1 MTEQITSGTT
11 MGASRDTD
19 IQFNIGDAFEAVAK
33 AVPDRLALIFDEQK
47 LTYAEL
53 DAEANRLSNFLADT
67 GVETGDHVALYLM
80 NSMEH
85 LIAIVSLVKMGAPA
99 VNVNYRYTA
108 PELHHIMHD
117 SDAKVILVELPE
129 HQDLLASMLDQLPEA
144 RTLVI
149 LGEITE
155 KLQAAAQEAGIAVRN
170 FAEYHDFPAERDYG
184 VRTGDEHF
192 IMYTGGTT
200 GYPKGVLWRHHD
212 FFMKPL
218 SGGNPYG
225 DARRN
230 LEELGKGA
238 AEFPSMVMLNAAPLM
253 HGAASFSLFT
263 MFFLGATW
271 VMTRQFDA
279 EEIVRLIDK
288 HKAQVLVIVGDGMGS
303 PIADKMHELKDE
315 LDFSSL
321 FSVSSGGAIFSNAVR
336 DRMAEIKSDIYFRD
350 NFGASESGNDG
361 EFTIDEHG
369 TLRMPSNANTGVMGE
384 NGKFLE
390 PGSEEIG
397 MIARIGNVP
406 LAYYKDPEKTAR
418 TFVTLEDGRRASL
431 LGDMGRIE
439 ADGSIVFLG
448 RGSGCINTKGEKV
461 FPEEVEAALRAHPD
475 VTDSLVVGVD
485 DPAYGQRVAGV
496 ISLREGAPVPT
507 LAEIQEHCR
516 TMLAGYKLPRS
527 IDVVDEVRRTPA
539 GKANYK
545 WAKEVA
551 TGSESQ

>member
-1 MTEQITSGTT
+1 MTEQITGGTT
-11 MGASRDTD
+11 MGASRDTE
-19 IQFNIGDAFEAVAK
+19 IQFNLADAFEAVAA
-33 AVPDRLALIFDEQK
+33 AVPDRTAIIFGDQQ

-53 DAEANRLSNFLADT
+53 DAEANKLAHFFADL
-67 GVETGDHVALYLM
+67 GVDKGDHVALYLM

-85 LIAIVSLVKMGAPA
+85 LISIVSLIKLGAPA
-99 VNVNYRYTA
+99 VNVNYRYTG

-117 SDAKVILVELPE
+117 SDSKVIVVELPE
-129 HQDLLASMLDQLPEA
+129 HQDLLATMVDQLPELKA
-144 RTLVI
+144 LVI
-149 LGEITE
+149 LGDPT
-155 KLQAAAQEAGIAVRN
+155 KSLNDAAQAAGVTVHYFNQYSQFGDQN
-170 FAEYHDFPAERDYG
+170 DFGE
-184 VRTGDEHF
+184 RTGDEHF

-230 LEELGKGA
+230 LDELAKGA

-271 VMTRQFDA
+271 IMTRQFDA
-279 EEIVRLIDK
+279 EELVRLIDK
-288 HKAQVLVIVGDGMGS
+288 YKVQVLVIVGDGMGS

-336 DRMAEIKSDIYFRD
+336 DRMAQIKADIYFRD

-369 TLRMPSNANTGVMGE
+369 TLRMPSNVNTGVMGE
-384 NGKFLE
+384 DGNFLE

-406 LAYYKDPEKTAR
+406 LAYYKDPEKTER
-418 TFVTLEDGRRASL
+418 TFVTLADGRRASL

-475 VTDSLVVGVD
+475 VTDALVVGVD
-485 DPAYGQRVAGV
+485 DAGFGQRVSGV
-496 ISLREGAPVPT
+496 ISLRPGAPTPT
-507 LAEIQEHCR
+507 LEDIQAHCR

-551 TGSESQ
+551 TGS

>member
-1 MTEQITSGTT
+1 MTEQITTGTT

-19 IQFNIGDAFEAVAK
+19 IQFNLADAFEAVAK
-33 AVPDRLALIFDEQK
+33 AVPDRVAIIFGEQK

-53 DAEANRLSNFLADT
+53 DAEANKLAHFYADT
-67 GVETGDHVALYLM
+67 GAGKGDHVALYLM

-85 LIAIVSLVKMGAPA
+85 LISIVALIKLGAPA

-117 SDAKVILVELPE
+117 SDAKVIVVELPE
-129 HQDLLASMLDQLPEA
+129 HQELLAGMLDKLPELKS
-144 RTLVI
+144 LVI
-149 LGEITE
+149 LGELTDTL
-155 KLQAAAQEAGIAVRN
+155 KSAAEAAGISLYD
-170 FAEYHDFPAERDYG
+170 FADYSQFSDVQDFGE
-184 VRTGDEHF
+184 RTGDEHF

-230 LEELGKGA
+230 LEELAKGA
-238 AEFPSMVMLNAAPLM
+238 SDFPSMVMLNAAPLM

-271 VMTRQFDA
+271 IMTRQFDA
-279 EEIVRLIDK
+279 EELVRLIDS

-369 TLRMPSNANTGVMGE
+369 TLRMPSNVNTGVMGE
-384 NGKFLE
+384 DGNFLE

-406 LAYYKDPEKTAR
+406 LAYYKDPEKTER
-418 TFVTLEDGRRASL
+418 TFVTLPDGRRASL

-475 VTDSLVVGVD
+475 VTDALVVGVD
-485 DPAYGQRVAGV
+485 DSSYGQRVAGV
-496 ISLREGAPVPT
+496 ISLREGAPTPT
-507 LAEIQEHCR
+507 LEEVQEHCR

-527 IDVVDEVRRTPA
+527 IDVVDVVRRTPA

-551 TGSESQ
+551 SGSASQ